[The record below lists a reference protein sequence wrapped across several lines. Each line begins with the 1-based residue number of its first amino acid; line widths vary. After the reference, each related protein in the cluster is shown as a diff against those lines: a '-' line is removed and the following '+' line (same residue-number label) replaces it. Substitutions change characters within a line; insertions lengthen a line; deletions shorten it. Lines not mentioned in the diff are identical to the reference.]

1 MSLRR
6 LLHVPAVRAALI
18 QLAAYPITLGLVYL
32 LATLGLQPGL
42 PDAAIVQGVVASLLT
57 VRWGL
62 ASWWRLIQLAF
73 PMALLGAS
81 ALALPPLFY
90 LAVFAVLVGLYWSTY
105 RTQVPLYPSSP
116 AVWRAVVDELPPG
129 AALRLVDIGSGM
141 GGMALHLARAR
152 PDADVTGIE
161 LAPLPWLYSRL
172 RAAFTGSRA
181 RFVRGDYEG
190 LDFADFDMVFAYLSP
205 AVMSGLWAK
214 AAAEMRPGTLLISY
228 EFEILACPPVKTI
241 VTTEH
246 GPSLYVWRF

>member
-6 LLHVPAVRAALI
+6 LLHVPALRAALI

-62 ASWWRLIQLAF
+62 ASWWRLIQLVF

-81 ALALPPLFY
+81 ALSLPPLFY
-90 LAVFAVLVGLYWSTY
+90 LLIFIVLVGLYWSTY
-105 RTQVPLYPSSP
+105 RTQVPLYPSNP

-129 AALRLVDIGSGM
+129 GALRLIDIGSGM
-141 GGMALHLARAR
+141 GGMTLHLAQAR
-152 PDADVTGIE
+152 PDAEVTGIE
-161 LAPLPWLYSRL
+161 LAPLPWLYSAV
-172 RAAFTGSRA
+172 RAALTGSRA
-181 RFVRGDYEG
+181 RFVRGDYEQ

-214 AAAEMRPGTLLISY
+214 AAAEMRPGALLISY
-228 EFEILACPPVKTI
+228 EFEIPACPPVKTI